1 MDEFIRVF
9 RALSDRTRLRILCIL
24 VRRECCVFEVMLAL
38 RISQPRAS
46 RHLGV
51 LKVAGFLKSRQ
62 KGSRVFYSLDDVMGG
77 KFMFGVSEMADAMAL
92 RDASLRIDRERMEMM
107 EAGGMGELIGS
118 YRPLVRKYRVKK

>member
-1 MDEFIRVF
+1 
-9 RALSDRTRLRILCIL
+9 
-24 VRRECCVFEVMLAL
+24 VFEVMLAL

-51 LKVAGFLKSRQ
+51 LKAAGFLKSRQ

>member
-1 MDEFIRVF
+1 MEEFIRVF